1 MRKTW
6 FPQITGEACPS
17 PGTSIFHLTFSV
29 ELNLMGGFPSGATP
43 LLSGPRHCGQL
54 SASEDPVTAPLI
66 KAANAIVGIHLSAD
80 FLWIVFI

>member
-1 MRKTW
+1 
-6 FPQITGEACPS
+6 
-17 PGTSIFHLTFSV
+17 V

-80 FLWIVFI
+80 FLWIIFI